1 MNSFFRKHRVAILWA
16 VLGSFVF
23 GSIILFAFNRIFY
36 YQRSR
41 PQGPEAETV
50 LVAGGAEFDRATL
63 DQAYTNLVDTYTS
76 FYRSLGL
83 DFTEQLS
90 GTDGLFRRE
99 TLRAQAAEGLIYQVI
114 VTQEAKKLG
123 ISVSKSE
130 LDQATE
136 KRYQEY
142 LQSLGVTEDRF
153 EERLRS
159 RGLTLVQF
167 KADLRNQVR
176 FELLEEKLRT
186 FVVGPIEP
194 TEEELKAYYEENKD
208 RYREEPEKVKVAYIL
223 IKDDEELANR
233 VLEEAKSPDADFAKL
248 VEEYSQDEKAKET
261 KGIIDWFARG
271 GSDLPWDVEGKA
283 FELAEGE
290 VALIKDGNDFYI
302 LKVLGKKPAV
312 YKPFTEVREELEKS
326 YIQEKER
333 EKWDLWR
340 KEKRSQITLEVKDPV
355 LLAFIVYGQGDREA
369 ALNGLLAA
377 KEITL
382 DPNLVYYI
390 GRIYEDLYL
399 EVGKEV
405 AELEKKGE
413 RTEEEEAKLV
423 ELKEKQEEYKKK
435 AIEYYV
441 AFTKEGEG
449 DEALYRRITSL
460 DPQNAYALMRLGDL
474 YFDRELYVEAERW
487 YDQAVNADPE
497 LVEAIVGQGN
507 VAMAM
512 GLYDRAQDRYKV
524 ALELKPNDNTIKL
537 KLAEAYLK
545 GEKLSEARPLIE
557 GVLSASSTNDRAL
570 KLMGDLL
577 MAEGKPKE
585 AIGYYERAVERNP
598 TWDYRLALGD
608 AYRAAGDVDKALEIY
623 EAVKNRYP
631 YRYEPYARLAEV
643 YKEEGDTEE
652 AVFWYE
658 EALKRTTDTLVKEV
672 LAKAIVELTPEDLKA
687 RFRLANYYYQNYKYS
702 AAIEQ
707 YQYILSRSPNDID
720 AVLGIGDCYVGKTQ
734 YDEAIKW
741 YKQALSLAED
751 DEKKLGILGR
761 IIEADRK
768 KVGPKGKL
776 TEEGLEALWQRAQIY
791 KRLGRTEN
799 AKEDLKEIYDNDPSF
814 RADELIPLLK
824 ELGVEVKE
832 QTPSEALAPPQEGT
846 IQTPSGEGNNPGA
859 LPEPQGEG

>member
-1 MNSFFRKHRVAILWA
+1 MNSFFRRHRVAILWA

-50 LVAGGAEFDRATL
+50 LVAGGVEFARSTL
-63 DQAYTNLVDTYTS
+63 DQAYRNLVDTYER

-83 DFTEQLS
+83 DFTEQLA
-90 GTDGLFRRE
+90 GTDGLFRQQ

-130 LDQATE
+130 LNQATE
-136 KRYQEY
+136 ERYQEY

-153 EERLRS
+153 EEYLRS
-159 RGLTLVQF
+159 RGQTLAQF

-176 FELLEEKLRT
+176 FQLLEKKLKA
-186 FVVGPIEP
+186 FIVGPIDP
-194 TEEELKAYYEENKD
+194 TEEDLKAYYEENKD

-223 IKDDEELANR
+223 IKEDKELANQ
-233 VLEEAKSPDADFAKL
+233 VLEKAKAPDADFAEL
-248 VEEYSQDEKAKET
+248 VEEYSQDEKAKENG
-261 KGIIDWFARG
+261 GIIDWFSRG
-271 GSDLPWDVEGKA
+271 ESDLPWDVEGKA
-283 FELAEGE
+283 FELDEGE
-290 VALIKDGNDFYI
+290 VTLVEYGNDFYI

-312 YKPFTEVREELEKS
+312 YKPFEEVKEDLKKT

-333 EKWDLWR
+333 EKWEAWR
-340 KEKRSQITLEVKDPV
+340 KEKREQIQLEVKDPV
-355 LLAFIVYGQGDREA
+355 LAAFIAYGEGDKND
-369 ALNGLLAA
+369 ALDRLLAA
-377 KEITL
+377 KQTML
-382 DPNLVYYI
+382 DPNLDYYI

-399 EVGKEV
+399 DVGKEV
-405 AELEKKGE
+405 AELEKKEE
-413 RTEEEEAKLV
+413 RTEEEEAKLS
-423 ELKEKQEEYKKK
+423 ELKEKQEQYKKK
-435 AIEYYV
+435 AVEYYI
-441 AFTKEGEG
+441 AFAEEGEG
-449 DEALYRRITSL
+449 DEALYKRITAL
-460 DPQNAYALMRLGDL
+460 EPQNAYALTRLGDL

-497 LVEAIVGQGN
+497 MVEAIVGQGN
-507 VAMAM
+507 VAMAL
-512 GLYDRAQDRYKV
+512 GLYDRAQDRYKK
-524 ALELKPNDNTIKL
+524 ALELRPDDNTIKL

-545 GEKLSEARPLIE
+545 GKKLSEARPLIE
-557 GVLSASSTNDRAL
+557 AVLSASPSNDRAL

-585 AIGYYERAVERNP
+585 AIDYYERAVERNP
-598 TWDYRLALGD
+598 AWDYRLVLGD
-608 AYRAAGDVDKALEIY
+608 AYRAAGDVDKALDIY
-623 EAVKNRYP
+623 ERVKNRYP

-652 AVFWYE
+652 ALFWYG
-658 EALKRTTDTLVKEV
+658 EALKRTTDTQVKED
-672 LAKAIVELTPEDLKA
+672 LAKAIVELSPEDLKA

-720 AVLGIGDCYVGKTQ
+720 AILGIGDCYVGKTQ

-741 YKQALSLAED
+741 YKQALSLSKD
-751 DEKKLGILGR
+751 DEERIGILGR
-761 IIEADRK
+761 IIEADKK

-776 TEEGLEALWQRAQIY
+776 TQEGLEALWQRALIY
-791 KRLGRTEN
+791 KRLGRTEE
-799 AKEDLKEIYDNDPSF
+799 AKKDLQEIYDTDPTF
-814 RADELIPLLK
+814 RADELIPWLK
-824 ELGVEVKE
+824 ELGVEVEE
-832 QTPSEALAPPQEGT
+832 QTPSVAPVPEAGP
-846 IQTPSGEGNNPGA
+846 QTPSAGET
-859 LPEPQGEG
+859 QG

>member
-1 MNSFFRKHRVAILWA
+1 MNSFFRRHRVAILWA

-50 LVAGGAEFDRATL
+50 LVAGGVEFARSTL
-63 DQAYTNLVDTYTS
+63 DQAYRNLVDTYER

-83 DFTEQLS
+83 DFTEQLA
-90 GTDGLFRRE
+90 GTDGLFRQQ

-130 LDQATE
+130 LNQATE
-136 KRYQEY
+136 ERYQEY

-153 EERLRS
+153 EEYLRS
-159 RGLTLVQF
+159 RGQTLAQF

-176 FELLEEKLRT
+176 FQLLEKKLKA
-186 FVVGPIEP
+186 FIVGPIDP
-194 TEEELKAYYEENKD
+194 TEEDLKAYYEENKD

-223 IKDDEELANR
+223 IKEDKELANQ
-233 VLEEAKSPDADFAKL
+233 VLEKAKAPDADFAEL
-248 VEEYSQDEKAKET
+248 VEEYSQDEKAKENG
-261 KGIIDWFARG
+261 GIIDWFSRG
-271 GSDLPWDVEGKA
+271 ESDLPWDVEGKA
-283 FELAEGE
+283 FELDEGE
-290 VALIKDGNDFYI
+290 VTLVEYGNDFYI

-312 YKPFTEVREELEKS
+312 YKPFEEVKEDLKKT

-333 EKWDLWR
+333 EKWEAWR
-340 KEKRSQITLEVKDPV
+340 KEKREQIQLEVKDPV
-355 LLAFIVYGQGDREA
+355 LAAFIAYGEGDKND
-369 ALNGLLAA
+369 ALDRLLAA
-377 KEITL
+377 KQTML
-382 DPNLVYYI
+382 DPNLDYYI

-399 EVGKEV
+399 DVGKEV
-405 AELEKKGE
+405 AELEKKEE
-413 RTEEEEAKLV
+413 RTEEEEAKLS
-423 ELKEKQEEYKKK
+423 ELKEKQEQYKKK
-435 AIEYYV
+435 AVEYYI
-441 AFTKEGEG
+441 AFAEEGEG
-449 DEALYRRITSL
+449 DEALYKRITAL
-460 DPQNAYALMRLGDL
+460 EPQNAYALTRLGDL

-497 LVEAIVGQGN
+497 MVEAIVGQGN
-507 VAMAM
+507 VAMAL
-512 GLYDRAQDRYKV
+512 GLYDRAQDRYKK
-524 ALELKPNDNTIKL
+524 ALELRPDDNTIKL

-545 GEKLSEARPLIE
+545 GKKLSEARPLIE
-557 GVLSASSTNDRAL
+557 AVLSASPSNDRAL

-585 AIGYYERAVERNP
+585 AIDYYERAVERNP
-598 TWDYRLALGD
+598 AWDYRLALGD
-608 AYRAAGDVDKALEIY
+608 AYRAAGDVDKALDIY
-623 EAVKNRYP
+623 ERVKNRYP

-652 AVFWYE
+652 ALFWYG
-658 EALKRTTDTLVKEV
+658 EALKRTTDTQVKED
-672 LAKAIVELTPEDLKA
+672 LAKAIVELSPEDLKA

-720 AVLGIGDCYVGKTQ
+720 AILGIGDCYVGKTQ

-741 YKQALSLAED
+741 YKQALSLSKD
-751 DEKKLGILGR
+751 DEERIGILGR
-761 IIEADRK
+761 IIEADKK

-776 TEEGLEALWQRAQIY
+776 TQEGLEALWQRALIY
-791 KRLGRTEN
+791 KRLGRTEE
-799 AKEDLKEIYDNDPSF
+799 AKKDLQEIYDTDPTF
-814 RADELIPLLK
+814 RADELIPWLK
-824 ELGVEVKE
+824 ELGVEVEE
-832 QTPSEALAPPQEGT
+832 QTPSVAPVPEAGP
-846 IQTPSGEGNNPGA
+846 QTPSAGET
-859 LPEPQGEG
+859 QG

>member
-1 MNSFFRKHRVAILWA
+1 MNSFFRRHRVAILWA

-50 LVAGGAEFDRATL
+50 LVAGGEEFDRATL
-63 DQAYTNLVDTYTS
+63 DQAYRNLVDTYER

-83 DFTEQLS
+83 DFTEQLA
-90 GTDGLFRRE
+90 GTDGLFRQQ

-130 LDQATE
+130 LNQATE

-142 LQSLGVTEDRF
+142 LQSLGVSEDRF
-153 EERLRS
+153 EEYLRS
-159 RGLTLVQF
+159 RGQTLAQF
-167 KADLRNQVR
+167 KADLRNQVH
-176 FELLEEKLRT
+176 FQLLEEKLKA
-186 FVVGPIEP
+186 FIVGPIDP
-194 TEEELKAYYEENKD
+194 TEEDLKAYYEENKD

-223 IKDDEELANR
+223 IKEDEELANQ
-233 VLEEAKSPDADFAKL
+233 VLEKAKAPDADFTKL
-248 VEEYSQDEKAKET
+248 VKEYSQDEKAKENG
-261 KGIIDWFARG
+261 GIIDWFSRG
-271 GSDLPWDVEGKA
+271 ESDLPWDVEGKA
-283 FELAEGE
+283 FELDEGE
-290 VALIKDGNDFYI
+290 VTLVKYGDAFYI

-312 YKPFTEVREELEKS
+312 YKPFEEVKEDLKKT

-333 EKWDLWR
+333 EKWEAWR
-340 KEKRSQITLEVKDPV
+340 KEKREQIQLEVKDPV
-355 LLAFIVYGQGDREA
+355 LAAFIAYGEGDKND
-369 ALNGLLAA
+369 ALDRLLAA
-377 KEITL
+377 KQTVL
-382 DPNLVYYI
+382 DPNLDYYI

-399 EVGKEV
+399 DVGKEV
-405 AELEKKGE
+405 AELEKKEE
-413 RTEEEEAKLV
+413 RTEEDEAKLS

-435 AIEYYV
+435 AVEYYV
-441 AFTKEGEG
+441 AFAEEGEG
-449 DEALYRRITSL
+449 DEALYKRITAL
-460 DPQNAYALMRLGDL
+460 EPQNAYALTRLGDL

-497 LVEAIVGQGN
+497 MVEAIVGQGN
-507 VAMAM
+507 VAMAL
-512 GLYDRAQDRYKV
+512 GLYDRAQDRYKK
-524 ALELKPNDNTIKL
+524 ALALRPDDNTIKL

-545 GEKLSEARPLIE
+545 GKKLSEARPLIE
-557 GVLSASSTNDRAL
+557 AVLSTSPSNDRAL

-585 AIGYYERAVERNP
+585 AIDYYERAVERNP
-598 TWDYRLALGD
+598 AWDYRLALGD
-608 AYRAAGDVDKALEIY
+608 AYRAAGDVDKALDIY

-652 AVFWYE
+652 ALFWYG
-658 EALKRTTDTLVKEV
+658 EALKRTTDTQVKED
-672 LAKAIVELTPEDLKA
+672 LAKAIVELSPEDLKA
-687 RFRLANYYYQNYKYS
+687 RYRLANYYYQNYKYS

-720 AVLGIGDCYVGKTQ
+720 AILGIGDCYVGKTQ

-741 YKQALSLAED
+741 YKQALSLSKD
-751 DEKKLGILGR
+751 DEEKIGILGR
-761 IIEADRK
+761 IIEADKK

-776 TEEGLEALWQRAQIY
+776 TQEGLEALWQRALIY
-791 KRLGRTEN
+791 KRLGRTEE
-799 AKEDLKEIYDNDPSF
+799 AKKDLQEIYDTDPTF
-814 RADELIPLLK
+814 RADELIPWLK
-824 ELGVEVKE
+824 ELGVEVEE
-832 QTPSEALAPPQEGT
+832 QTPSVAPVPEAGP
-846 IQTPSGEGNNPGA
+846 QTPSA
-859 LPEPQGEG
+859 EPQG

>member
-1 MNSFFRKHRVAILWA
+1 MNSFFRRHRVAILWA

-50 LVAGGAEFDRATL
+50 LVAGGVEFARSTL
-63 DQAYTNLVDTYTS
+63 DQAYRNLVDTYER

-83 DFTEQLS
+83 DFTEQLA
-90 GTDGLFRRE
+90 GTDGLFRQQ

-130 LDQATE
+130 LNQATE
-136 KRYQEY
+136 ERYQEY

-153 EERLRS
+153 EEYLRS
-159 RGLTLVQF
+159 RGQTLAQF

-176 FELLEEKLRT
+176 FQLLEKKLKA
-186 FVVGPIEP
+186 FIVGPIDP
-194 TEEELKAYYEENKD
+194 TEEDLKAYYEENKD

-223 IKDDEELANR
+223 IKEDKELANQ
-233 VLEEAKSPDADFAKL
+233 VLEKAKAPDADFAKL
-248 VEEYSQDEKAKET
+248 VEEYSQDEKAKENG
-261 KGIIDWFARG
+261 GIIDWFSRG
-271 GSDLPWDVEGKA
+271 ESDLPWDVEGKA
-283 FELAEGE
+283 FELDEGE
-290 VALIKDGNDFYI
+290 VTLVEYGNDFYI

-312 YKPFTEVREELEKS
+312 YKPFEEVKEDLKKT

-333 EKWDLWR
+333 EKWEAWR
-340 KEKRSQITLEVKDPV
+340 KEKREQIQLEVKDPV
-355 LLAFIVYGQGDREA
+355 LAAFIAYGEGDKND
-369 ALNGLLAA
+369 ALDRLLAA
-377 KEITL
+377 KQTML
-382 DPNLVYYI
+382 DPNLDYYI

-399 EVGKEV
+399 DVGKEV
-405 AELEKKGE
+405 AELEKKEE
-413 RTEEEEAKLV
+413 RTEEEEAKLS
-423 ELKEKQEEYKKK
+423 ELKEKQEQYKKK
-435 AIEYYV
+435 AVEYYI
-441 AFTKEGEG
+441 AFAEEGEG
-449 DEALYRRITSL
+449 DEALYKRITAL
-460 DPQNAYALMRLGDL
+460 EPQNAYALTRLGDL

-497 LVEAIVGQGN
+497 MVEAIVGQGN
-507 VAMAM
+507 VAMAL
-512 GLYDRAQDRYKV
+512 GLYDRAQDRYKK
-524 ALELKPNDNTIKL
+524 ALELRPDDNTIKL

-545 GEKLSEARPLIE
+545 GKKLSEARPLIE
-557 GVLSASSTNDRAL
+557 AVLSASPSNDRAL

-585 AIGYYERAVERNP
+585 AIDYYERAVERNP
-598 TWDYRLALGD
+598 AWDYRLALGD
-608 AYRAAGDVDKALEIY
+608 AYRAAGDVDKALDIY
-623 EAVKNRYP
+623 ERVKNRYP

-652 AVFWYE
+652 ALFWYG
-658 EALKRTTDTLVKEV
+658 EALKRTTDTQVKED
-672 LAKAIVELTPEDLKA
+672 LAKAIVELSPEDLKA

-720 AVLGIGDCYVGKTQ
+720 AILGIGDCYVGKTQ

-741 YKQALSLAED
+741 YKQALSLSKD
-751 DEKKLGILGR
+751 DEERIGILGR
-761 IIEADRK
+761 IIEADKK

-776 TEEGLEALWQRAQIY
+776 TQEGLEALWQRALIY
-791 KRLGRTEN
+791 KRLGRTEE
-799 AKEDLKEIYDNDPSF
+799 AKKDLQEIYDTDPTF
-814 RADELIPLLK
+814 RADELIPWLK
-824 ELGVEVKE
+824 ELGVEVEE
-832 QTPSEALAPPQEGT
+832 QTPSVAPVPEAGP
-846 IQTPSGEGNNPGA
+846 QTPSAGET
-859 LPEPQGEG
+859 QG